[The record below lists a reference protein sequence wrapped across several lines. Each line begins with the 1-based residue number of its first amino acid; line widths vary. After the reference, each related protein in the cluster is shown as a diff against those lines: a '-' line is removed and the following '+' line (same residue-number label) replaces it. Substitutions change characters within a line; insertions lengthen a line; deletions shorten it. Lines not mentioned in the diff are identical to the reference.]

1 MAGLGRKELYLCIA
15 AVVAVAATISGG
27 WLVYLQRERTTF
39 SGILPGGV
47 VRLLAGKPGRELNTP
62 LDVTVAPEGKVY
74 VADAGNGRVQVFSRW
89 GRPKGFLGGEESSFT
104 YPNTVAVDAYGQ
116 VYVGEFNAGQIRVF
130 SPKGE
135 LLRTFDSRTAGAPLA
150 PLDIA
155 VDATGRVFVAD
166 RSGAVCILDQQGRLR
181 QRFDRIEGA
190 APDTLS
196 YPNGIAVDA
205 AGHILVADSGNQRL
219 LLLSA
224 KGKLLKEIQGGGM
237 THPRGVGFFG
247 EDYLVAADT
256 FNHQLLVFDR
266 QGKMVKR
273 VRAENQ
279 PGLAEMMPHGLCIYK
294 GQVYVAD
301 RAHHIVVVFGKELKQ

>member
-1 MAGLGRKELYLCIA
+1 MATLSRKQLYFGVA
-15 AVVAVAATISGG
+15 AMVVVAAISG
-27 WLVYLQRERTTF
+27 WLVYLKQQERLA
-39 SGILPGGV
+39 SAQVLPGGV
-47 VRLLAGKPGRELNTP
+47 VRVIAGKPGKELSIP
-62 LDVTVAPEGKVY
+62 LDVAVAPNGKLF

-89 GRPKGFLGGEESSFT
+89 GRQKGFLGGEDASFT
-104 YPNTVAVDAYGQ
+104 YPNTVAVDTYGQ
-116 VYVGEFNAGQIRVF
+116 VYVGEFNTGQIRIF

-135 LLRTFDSRTAGAPLA
+135 LLRTFDSRTAGVPLA
-150 PLDIA
+150 PLDLA
-155 VDATGRVFVAD
+155 VDEKGNLFVAD
-166 RSGAVCILDQQGRLR
+166 RQGAILVLDRQGRIR

-190 APDTLS
+190 SLETLS

-205 AGHILVADSGNQRL
+205 AGKILVADSGNQRL

-224 KGKLLKEIQGGGM
+224 KGKLLKEIHGGGM

-247 EDYLVAADT
+247 EDYIVAADT

-273 VRAENQ
+273 VQVTNQ
-279 PGLAEMMPHGLCIYK
+279 PGLSFIMPHGLCVHK

>member
-1 MAGLGRKELYLCIA
+1 MATLSRKQLYFGIA
-15 AVVAVAATISGG
+15 AMMVAAAISG
-27 WLVYLQRERTTF
+27 WLVYLKQQERLA
-39 SGILPGGV
+39 SAQVLPGGV
-47 VRLLAGKPGRELNTP
+47 VRVIAGKPGKELSIP
-62 LDVTVAPEGKVY
+62 LDVAVEPGGKLFVT
-74 VADAGNGRVQVFSRW
+74 DAGNGRVQVFSRW
-89 GRPKGFLGGEESSFT
+89 GRQKGFLGGEDASFT
-104 YPNTVAVDAYGQ
+104 YPNTVAVDTYGR
-116 VYVGEFNAGQIRVF
+116 VYVGEFTTGQIKVF

-135 LLRTFDSRTAGAPLA
+135 LIRTFDSRTAGAPLA
-150 PLDIA
+150 PLDLA
-155 VDATGRVFVAD
+155 VDEKGRLFVAD
-166 RSGAVCILDQQGRLR
+166 RQGIILVLDREGRVS

-190 APDTLS
+190 SPDTLS

-205 AGHILVADSGNQRL
+205 AGKILVADSGNQRL

-224 KGKLLKEIQGGGM
+224 KGKLLKEIHGGGM

-247 EDYLVAADT
+247 EDYIVAADT

-273 VRAENQ
+273 VQVTNQ
-279 PGLAEMMPHGLCIYK
+279 PGLSFIMPHGLCVHK

>member
-1 MAGLGRKELYLCIA
+1 
-15 AVVAVAATISGG
+15 
-27 WLVYLQRERTTF
+27 LVYLKQQERLA
-39 SGILPGGV
+39 SAQVLPGGV
-47 VRLLAGKPGRELNTP
+47 VRVIAGKPGRELNTP
-62 LDVTVAPEGKVY
+62 LDVAVAPNGRIF

-89 GRPKGFLGGEESSFT
+89 GRQKGFLGGEEISFT

-135 LLRTFDSRTAGAPLA
+135 LLRTFDSRTAGVSLA
-150 PLDIA
+150 PLDLA
-155 VDATGRVFVAD
+155 VDAAGRVFVAD
-166 RSGAVCILDQQGRLR
+166 RQGAICVLDKKGLLR

-190 APDTLS
+190 SPDTLS

-205 AGHILVADSGNQRL
+205 AGNILVADSGNQRV

-247 EDYLVAADT
+247 EDYIVAADT

-266 QGKMVKR
+266 QGKMVKKVR
-273 VRAENQ
+273 VNNQ